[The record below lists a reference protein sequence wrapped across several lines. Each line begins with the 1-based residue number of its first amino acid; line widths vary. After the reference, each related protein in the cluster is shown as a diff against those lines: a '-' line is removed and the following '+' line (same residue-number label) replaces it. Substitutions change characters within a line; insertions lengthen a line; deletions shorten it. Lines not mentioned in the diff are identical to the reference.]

1 MKKADILLVDD
12 EVVFAT
18 NMSRLLSSRGYQV
31 AAVNNGEEAI
41 RALKEKPF
49 DVMVLDL
56 KMSLMD
62 GITTLQ
68 QMKKLNL
75 LTEVLILTGHG
86 SMDTAFQAI
95 EMGAYDY
102 VTKPCEIAELVSKIV
117 GMHLQIPPHPPLVT
131 GGGGDFQRRN
141 KMLFHPVRLY

>member
-12 EVVFAT
+12 EVVFTT
-18 NMSRLLSSRGYQV
+18 NMSRLLTSRGYQV
-31 AAVNNGEEAI
+31 TPVQNGEEALA
-41 RALKEKPF
+41 ALKEKPF

-56 KMSLMD
+56 KMPMMD

-68 QMKKLNL
+68 EMKKLSL

-102 VTKPCEIAELVSKIV
+102 VTKPCEIAELVAKIEAAHARKRV
-117 GMHLQIPPHPPLVT
+117 KEKK
-131 GGGGDFQRRN
+131 N
-141 KMLFHPVRLY
+141 

>member
-12 EVVFAT
+12 EVVFTT
-18 NMSRLLSSRGYQV
+18 NMSRLLSTRGYQV
-31 AAVNNGEEAI
+31 TAVNNGEEAI

-49 DVMVLDL
+49 DVTVLDL
-56 KMSLMD
+56 KMPLMD

-102 VTKPCEIAELVSKIV
+102 VTKPCEIAELVTKIEAAHARKRV
-117 GMHLQIPPHPPLVT
+117 
-131 GGGGDFQRRN
+131 
-141 KMLFHPVRLY
+141 KEKKS

>member
-12 EVVFAT
+12 EVVFTT
-18 NMSRLLSSRGYQV
+18 NMTRLLTSRGYQV
-31 AAVNNGEEAI
+31 TPVKNGEEALA
-41 RALKEKPF
+41 ALKEKPF

-56 KMSLMD
+56 KMPMMD

-68 QMKKLNL
+68 EMKKLNL

-102 VTKPCEIAELVSKIV
+102 VTKPCEIAELVSKIEAAYARKKV
-117 GMHLQIPPHPPLVT
+117 
-131 GGGGDFQRRN
+131 
-141 KMLFHPVRLY
+141 KEKKS

>member
-12 EVVFAT
+12 EVVFST
-18 NMSRLLSSRGYQV
+18 NMSRLLTTRGYQV
-31 AAVNNGEEAI
+31 TTVKNGEEAI
-41 RALKEKPF
+41 AALKKQPF

-56 KMSLMD
+56 KMPVMD

-68 QMKKLNL
+68 QMKTLGL

-86 SMDTAFQAI
+86 SMDTAYQAI

-102 VTKPCEIAELVSKIV
+102 VTKPCEVTELVSEIEAAHARKRVKEKKI
-117 GMHLQIPPHPPLVT
+117 
-131 GGGGDFQRRN
+131 
-141 KMLFHPVRLY
+141 

>member
-12 EVVFAT
+12 EVVFTT
-18 NMSRLLSSRGYQV
+18 NMSRLLTSRGYQV
-31 AAVNNGEEAI
+31 TAVKDGAEAI
-41 RALKEKPF
+41 AALKQKPF

-56 KMSLMD
+56 KMPIMD

-68 QMKKLNL
+68 QMKALNL

-102 VTKPCEIAELVSKIV
+102 VTKPCEIAELVSKIEAAHARKRV
-117 GMHLQIPPHPPLVT
+117 
-131 GGGGDFQRRN
+131 
-141 KMLFHPVRLY
+141 KEKKS

>member
-12 EVVFAT
+12 ETVFTT
-18 NMSRLLSSRGYQV
+18 NMSRLLTSRGYQV
-31 AAVNNGEEAI
+31 TTVKNGEEALA
-41 RALKEKPF
+41 ALKEKPF
-49 DVMVLDL
+49 DVTVLDL
-56 KMSLMD
+56 KMPVMD

-68 QMKKLNL
+68 RMKTLDL

-102 VTKPCEIAELVSKIV
+102 VTKPCEIVELVSKIEAA
-117 GMHLQIPPHPPLVT
+117 H
-131 GGGGDFQRRN
+131 
-141 KMLFHPVRLY
+141 VRKRVKEKKS

>member
-12 EVVFAT
+12 EVVFTT

-31 AAVNNGEEAI
+31 TAVNNGEEAI

-56 KMSLMD
+56 KMPLMD

-68 QMKKLNL
+68 QMKNLGL

-86 SMDTAFQAI
+86 SMDTAFR
-95 EMGAYDY
+95 
-102 VTKPCEIAELVSKIV
+102 
-117 GMHLQIPPHPPLVT
+117 PLKWGPMT
-131 GGGGDFQRRN
+131 
-141 KMLFHPVRLY
+141 M

>member
-1 MKKADILLVDD
+1 MKKADVLLVDD
-12 EVVFAT
+12 EVVFTT

-31 AAVNNGEEAI
+31 TAVNNGEEAI

-56 KMSLMD
+56 KMPLMD

-68 QMKKLNL
+68 QMKNLGL

-102 VTKPCEIAELVSKIV
+102 VTKPCEIAELVSKIEAAHARKRV
-117 GMHLQIPPHPPLVT
+117 
-131 GGGGDFQRRN
+131 
-141 KMLFHPVRLY
+141 KEKKS

>member
-12 EVVFAT
+12 EIVFTT
-18 NMSRLLSSRGYQV
+18 NMSRLLTSRGYQV
-31 AAVNNGEEAI
+31 TPVQNGEEALA
-41 RALKEKPF
+41 ALKEKPF

-56 KMSLMD
+56 KMPIMD
-62 GITTLQ
+62 GIMTLQ
-68 QMKKLNL
+68 EMKKLNL

-102 VTKPCEIAELVSKIV
+102 VTKPCEIAELVSKIEAAHARKKV
-117 GMHLQIPPHPPLVT
+117 KEKK
-131 GGGGDFQRRN
+131 N
-141 KMLFHPVRLY
+141 

>member
-12 EVVFAT
+12 EVVFAA
-18 NMSRLLSSRGYQV
+18 NMSKLLTNRGYQV
-31 AAVNNGEEAI
+31 TTVKNGEEAI
-41 RALKEKPF
+41 AALKQKPF

-56 KMSLMD
+56 KMPVMD

-68 QMKKLNL
+68 QMKALNQ

-102 VTKPCEIAELVSKIV
+102 VTKPCEVTELVSKIEAAHARKRV
-117 GMHLQIPPHPPLVT
+117 KEKKT
-131 GGGGDFQRRN
+131 
-141 KMLFHPVRLY
+141 

>member
-12 EVVFAT
+12 EVVFTT

-31 AAVNNGEEAI
+31 TAVNNGEEAI

-56 KMSLMD
+56 KMPLMD

-68 QMKKLNL
+68 QMKNLSL

-86 SMDTAFQAI
+86 SMDTAFKAI

-102 VTKPCEIAELVSKIV
+102 VTKPCEIAELVSKIEAAHARKKV
-117 GMHLQIPPHPPLVT
+117 
-131 GGGGDFQRRN
+131 
-141 KMLFHPVRLY
+141 KEKKS

>member
-18 NMSRLLSSRGYQV
+18 NMSRLLTNRGYQV
-31 AAVNNGEEAI
+31 TTVKNGEEAI
-41 RALKEKPF
+41 AALKQKPF

-56 KMSLMD
+56 KMPVMD

-68 QMKKLNL
+68 QMKALNQ

-102 VTKPCEIAELVSKIV
+102 VTKPCEVTELVSKIEAAHARKRV
-117 GMHLQIPPHPPLVT
+117 KEKKT
-131 GGGGDFQRRN
+131 
-141 KMLFHPVRLY
+141 

>member
-12 EVVFAT
+12 EVVFTT

-31 AAVNNGEEAI
+31 TAVNNGEEAI

-56 KMSLMD
+56 KMPLMD

-68 QMKKLNL
+68 QMKNLGL

-86 SMDTAFQAI
+86 SMDTAFKAI

-102 VTKPCEIAELVSKIV
+102 VTKPCEIAELVSKIEAAHARKKV
-117 GMHLQIPPHPPLVT
+117 
-131 GGGGDFQRRN
+131 
-141 KMLFHPVRLY
+141 KEKKS

>member
-12 EVVFAT
+12 EIVFTT
-18 NMSRLLSSRGYQV
+18 NMSRLLTSRGYQV
-31 AAVNNGEEAI
+31 TPVQNGEEALA
-41 RALKEKPF
+41 ALKEKPF

-56 KMSLMD
+56 KMPMMD
-62 GITTLQ
+62 GIMTLQ
-68 QMKKLNL
+68 EMKKLNL

-102 VTKPCEIAELVSKIV
+102 VTKPCEIAELVSKIEAAHARKKV
-117 GMHLQIPPHPPLVT
+117 KEKK
-131 GGGGDFQRRN
+131 N
-141 KMLFHPVRLY
+141 

>member
-12 EVVFAT
+12 EVVFTT

-31 AAVNNGEEAI
+31 TAVNNGEEAI

-56 KMSLMD
+56 KMPLMD

-68 QMKKLNL
+68 QMKNLGL

-86 SMDTAFQAI
+86 SMDTAFKAI

-102 VTKPCEIAELVSKIV
+102 VTKPCEIAELVSKIEAAHARKKV
-117 GMHLQIPPHPPLVT
+117 
-131 GGGGDFQRRN
+131 
-141 KMLFHPVRLY
+141 KEKES

>member
-12 EVVFAT
+12 EVVFTT

-31 AAVNNGEEAI
+31 TAVNNGEEAI

-56 KMSLMD
+56 KMPLMD

-68 QMKKLNL
+68 QMKNLGL

-86 SMDTAFQAI
+86 SMDTAFKAI

-102 VTKPCEIAELVSKIV
+102 VTKPCEIAELVSKIEAAHARKRV
-117 GMHLQIPPHPPLVT
+117 
-131 GGGGDFQRRN
+131 
-141 KMLFHPVRLY
+141 KEKKS

>member
-12 EVVFAT
+12 EIVFTT
-18 NMSRLLSSRGYQV
+18 NMSRLLTSRGYQV
-31 AAVNNGEEAI
+31 TPVKNGEEAI
-41 RALKEKPF
+41 AALKEKPF

-56 KMSLMD
+56 KMPMMD

-68 QMKKLNL
+68 EMKKLNL

-102 VTKPCEIAELVSKIV
+102 VTKPCEIAELVSKIEAAHARKKV
-117 GMHLQIPPHPPLVT
+117 
-131 GGGGDFQRRN
+131 
-141 KMLFHPVRLY
+141 KEKKS

>member
-12 EVVFAT
+12 ELVFTT
-18 NMSRLLSSRGYQV
+18 NMSRLLTSRGYQV
-31 AAVNNGEEAI
+31 TSAKNGEEAI
-41 RALKEKPF
+41 IALKERPF

-56 KMSLMD
+56 KMPVMD

-68 QMKKLNL
+68 EMKTLNL

-102 VTKPCEIAELVSKIV
+102 VTKPCEIAELVSKIEAA
-117 GMHLQIPPHPPLVT
+117 HA
-131 GGGGDFQRRN
+131 R
-141 KMLFHPVRLY
+141 KKVREKRI

>member
-12 EVVFAT
+12 EVVFST
-18 NMSRLLSSRGYQV
+18 NMSKLLTTRGYQV
-31 AAVNNGEEAI
+31 TTVKNGEEAI
-41 RALKEKPF
+41 AVLKQKPF

-56 KMSLMD
+56 KMPVMD

-68 QMKKLNL
+68 QMKTLGL

-102 VTKPCEIAELVSKIV
+102 VTKPCEVTDLVSKIEAAHARKRV
-117 GMHLQIPPHPPLVT
+117 KEKKT
-131 GGGGDFQRRN
+131 
-141 KMLFHPVRLY
+141 

>member
-12 EVVFAT
+12 EVVFTT

-31 AAVNNGEEAI
+31 TAVNNGEEAI

-56 KMSLMD
+56 KMPLMD

-68 QMKKLNL
+68 QMKNLGL

-102 VTKPCEIAELVSKIV
+102 VTKPCEIAELVSKIEAAHARKKV
-117 GMHLQIPPHPPLVT
+117 
-131 GGGGDFQRRN
+131 
-141 KMLFHPVRLY
+141 KEKES

>member
-12 EVVFAT
+12 EVVFTT
-18 NMSRLLSSRGYQV
+18 NMSRLLTSRGYQV
-31 AAVNNGEEAI
+31 VTVKNGEEAI
-41 RALKEKPF
+41 RSLKEKPF

-56 KMSLMD
+56 KMPVMD

-68 QMKKLNL
+68 EMKKLNL

-102 VTKPCEIAELVSKIV
+102 VTKPCEIAELVSKIEAAHARKKV
-117 GMHLQIPPHPPLVT
+117 
-131 GGGGDFQRRN
+131 
-141 KMLFHPVRLY
+141 KEKKS

>member
-18 NMSRLLSSRGYQV
+18 NMSKLLTNRGYQV
-31 AAVNNGEEAI
+31 TAVKNGEEAI
-41 RALKEKPF
+41 AALKQKPF

-56 KMSLMD
+56 KMPVMD

-68 QMKKLNL
+68 QMKPLGV
-75 LTEVLILTGHG
+75 LTEVLVLTGHG

-102 VTKPCEIAELVSKIV
+102 VTKPCEIAELVSKIEAAHARKRV
-117 GMHLQIPPHPPLVT
+117 KEKK
-131 GGGGDFQRRN
+131 N
-141 KMLFHPVRLY
+141 

>member
-12 EVVFAT
+12 EAVFIT
-18 NMSRLLSSRGYQV
+18 NMSRLLTNRGYQV
-31 AAVNNGEEAI
+31 TTVKNGEEAI
-41 RALKEKPF
+41 AALKQKPF

-56 KMSLMD
+56 KMPVMD

-68 QMKKLNL
+68 QMKPLNV

-102 VTKPCEIAELVSKIV
+102 VTKPCEVAELVSKIEAAHGRKRV
-117 GMHLQIPPHPPLVT
+117 KEKKI
-131 GGGGDFQRRN
+131 
-141 KMLFHPVRLY
+141 

>member
-1 MKKADILLVDD
+1 MKKADVLLVDD
-12 EVVFAT
+12 EVVFTT

-31 AAVNNGEEAI
+31 TAVNNGEEAI

-56 KMSLMD
+56 KMPVMD

-68 QMKKLNL
+68 QMKALNL

-102 VTKPCEIAELVSKIV
+102 VTKPCEIAELVSKIEAAHARKRV
-117 GMHLQIPPHPPLVT
+117 KEKKT
-131 GGGGDFQRRN
+131 
-141 KMLFHPVRLY
+141 

>member
-1 MKKADILLVDD
+1 VTTVK
-12 EVVFAT
+12 
-18 NMSRLLSSRGYQV
+18 
-31 AAVNNGEEAI
+31 NGEEGLA
-41 RALKEKPF
+41 ALKEKPF

-56 KMSLMD
+56 KMPVMD

-68 QMKKLNL
+68 EMKKLNL

-102 VTKPCEIAELVSKIV
+102 VTKPFEIAELVSKIEAAYARKKV
-117 GMHLQIPPHPPLVT
+117 
-131 GGGGDFQRRN
+131 
-141 KMLFHPVRLY
+141 KEKKS